1 MVSEPEASSAAA
13 PHIALDA
20 TSAGRRAIAGF
31 LLQILRSIRLG
42 LDMTLTLA
50 PAEDGGQLLLHLEPA
65 AGSDH
70 QVTGGAR
77 DIVEQVKMR
86 NPAGVWSSGEVAS
99 KVLSDLLRTVRLG
112 ASQEFRFVT
121 NNSNGLG
128 RLQEYVDTRG
138 RPDKRLRWGGTNLSR
153 ADFEQRLAQSAGLA
167 GVSPELR
174 HLLDH
179 FEIEII
185 DLGHTEKEIETALR
199 PLLTPGQD
207 PSDKRFQLVGQLL
220 TLATNGATLSPTEL
234 QAFIH
239 PEAHRRLAHA
249 QSLPAILA
257 GHAGED
263 AQLIGYV
270 AEQQARLALPILTTG
285 FAVLS
290 GESGQ
295 GKTWTLA
302 QLAFNQIER
311 GELAVVLK
319 SPTKLEEVID
329 LVTDRIWQPAYP
341 ERASLSVIAKH
352 VGDAF
357 RSENKYWLTIY
368 IDDVQDRAFAERLAR
383 AKWQQLGIR
392 TIVSAQ
398 PRITHVMRAIRSD
411 AEVINIGDFRSADLH
426 RYLTHHGRA
435 EALET
440 MPDDIFELLLKPVH
454 ASIFVQLPKRSS
466 WAAASEYELFSAYW
480 EYAGLLARDQS
491 DHPGDRFALTALAG
505 TLVAG
510 KSHYPWRIAELR
522 AAGLDDPAILRLEQV
537 GLLRR
542 PVPDRIQF
550 AADRMLN
557 WAVAEALADRIQSN
571 DLSPQAA
578 DAVLGTV
585 EEVRTRTK
593 EHVGARLG
601 YAYFDAIWL
610 LARSSDSHFM
620 ADLIWEHILRLP
632 QEHRQEQQWRDGFG
646 SIGARIVLA
655 LEVLGRRAFDEE
667 RDWDVPRSIPFALAA
682 VAAVEPEPV
691 EQLIARQLVS
701 SVDEE
706 VTMGL
711 RTARLVPATS
721 AIAHIWTVHLV
732 RAKAFDALG
741 PQVDVNERSLA
752 LSRRS
757 LSSEALH
764 RAVGLNVEWLDKKLA
779 VETDLDAINQLLWLL
794 KDEEAVEADRA
805 ADIWSKHRDRFV
817 ALMAVPSAAL
827 IEVIG
832 HFRDTALTDFL
843 SSADLSDEWNYDR
856 VLRSR
861 ARLAPQDAIRQI
873 AEGSDEY
880 GWRAANW
887 WFEELAA
894 ANMDALS
901 AAIRTRAANGD
912 DPLIDTVLYYRYR
925 PEAIDAETLEDVLD
939 QFTTALRNFN
949 AKNDDADEHEGRLGH
964 PLRFLPELAHVWQFD
979 ALCARAGTPLEEELV
994 RFAGS
999 RRGRVS
1005 MTRDSTGNECE
1016 RILAMIGG
1024 AGYDQL
1030 VLAEL
1035 ARPNI
1040 FGRQDGYISAH
1051 WSENEAVTA
1060 ALATTGQDADTE
1072 SFGQVVRMEALAIHR
1087 CDGKLEEMVR
1097 AGVSIYVNA
1106 ANMRSAEGRDVTGL
1120 RARVAALIAANDQQ
1134 SLDIAAALTGFLGT
1148 KEDALSLL
1156 AIYLRPDTSKSVRR
1170 RILASFRALDFYAPE
1185 ILPLARDL
1193 ISGRIDEEAQ
1203 FVVTYLA
1210 ETGDAAARKAV
1221 TDWLDTQDLGS
1232 ASTSRRDYLYLL
1244 LQHPDGKA
1252 AVLAYLRRLRASGH
1266 LVVEGQYL
1274 QLLADDGDSWARE
1287 ELQRSTYRY
1296 SSFDRHNTILAID
1309 QLRREEPQEAYF
1321 AAQRLLSRHAIPA
1334 AADLMLMIDEP
1345 RAARELAERYI
1356 NAKQSL
1362 RLELRR
1368 RLRVRL
1374 GGDKMAKLAEA
1385 AAGAPNARRRV
1396 AAAELASV
1404 IPPEVVVPWLEVLAA
1419 DRSPAVRE
1427 AARAAKRARRL
1438 ETAALAHRS
1447 LIQSSTKPLQ
1457 WARLST
1463 IFDLVDP
1470 FFLWSSTDPASLE
1483 DTFNGLPEEFL
1494 VEARQQRQKR
1504 LKECEDVAAKADKK

>member
-1 MVSEPEASSAAA
+1 MSTTAA
-13 PHIALDA
+13 PNIVLDA

-31 LLQILRSIRLG
+31 LLQILRSIRIG
-42 LDMTLTLA
+42 LDMTVTLT
-50 PAEDGGQLLLHLEPA
+50 PAEDGGQLLLHLEPV

-77 DIVEQVKMR
+77 DVVEQVKMR
-86 NPAGVWSSGEVAS
+86 TPTGTWNSGEVAS

-128 RLQEYVDTRG
+128 RLREYVDTRD
-138 RPDKRLRWGGTNLSR
+138 RPSKRLRWGAASVSR
-153 ADFEQRLAQSAGLA
+153 AYFEQRLAKSTRLSA
-167 GVSPELR
+167 VTPEFR

-185 DLGHTEKEIETALR
+185 DPVRTEAEIDAALR
-199 PLLTPGQD
+199 PLLTPGQE
-207 PSDKRFQLVGQLL
+207 PGDKRFQLVGQLL
-220 TLATNGATLSPTEL
+220 TLATGGATLSPAEL
-234 QAFIH
+234 RAFIH

-249 QSLPAILA
+249 QSLPASLA
-257 GHAGED
+257 GHVEED

-270 AEQQARLALPILTTG
+270 AEQQARVALPAVTTG

-290 GESGQ
+290 GESGL

-302 QLAFNQIER
+302 QLAFDQIAR
-311 GELAVVLK
+311 GELAVILK
-319 SPTKLEEVID
+319 SPTKLEDVID
-329 LVTDRIWQPAYP
+329 LVNDRIWQPAYT

-352 VGDAF
+352 LGDAF
-357 RSENKYWLTIY
+357 KSEHGYWLTIY
-368 IDDVQDRAFAERLAR
+368 IDDVQDRIFAERLAR

-392 TIVSAQ
+392 TIASAQ
-398 PRITHVMRAIRSD
+398 PRITRVIRAIRTD
-411 AEVINIGDFRSADLH
+411 VEVIDIGNFRSADLH

-466 WAAASEYELFSAYW
+466 WAAASEYELFSTYW
-480 EYAGLLARDQS
+480 DYAGLLARDQS
-491 DHPGDRFALTALAG
+491 DHPSDRFALTALAG
-505 TLVAG
+505 ALAAG

-522 AAGLDDPAILRLEQV
+522 TAGLDDLAILRLEQV

-542 PVPDRIQF
+542 PAPDRIQL

-557 WAVAEALADRIQSN
+557 WAVAEALADRIQSD
-571 DLSPQAA
+571 DLSAPAA
-578 DAVLGTV
+578 EAVLGNV
-585 EEVRTRTK
+585 EEVCTRTR

-601 YAYFDAIWL
+601 YVYFDAIWL
-610 LARSSDSHFM
+610 LARNSDPQWM
-620 ADLIWEHILRLP
+620 ANLIWEHVARLP

-646 SIGARIVLA
+646 SIGAHIVPPLELLA
-655 LEVLGRRAFDEE
+655 QRSFDEE
-667 RDWDVPRSIPFALAA
+667 RDWDIPRSMPFALAA
-682 VAAVEPEPV
+682 IAAAEPDRVAQV
-691 EQLIARQLVS
+691 IARQLAS
-701 SVDEE
+701 PVDDE

-711 RTARLVPATS
+711 RTTRLVPAAS
-721 AIAHIWTVHLV
+721 AIDQLWNVHLV
-732 RAKAFDALG
+732 RVKAFAALDAATD
-741 PQVDVNERSLA
+741 VDERSRA

-757 LSSEALH
+757 LSFEALH
-764 RAVGLNVEWLDKKLA
+764 RAVGMSTEWLDKKLA
-779 VETDLDAINQLLWLL
+779 VETDHDAIDQLLWIL
-794 KDEEAVEADRA
+794 KDEEAVDADQA
-805 ADIWSKHRDRFV
+805 AHIWSKHRGRIV
-817 ALMAVPSAAL
+817 KLMTVPSAAL
-827 IEVIG
+827 VEAIG
-832 HFRDTALTDFL
+832 HFRDTALTVLL
-843 SSADLSDEWNYDR
+843 SSVDLSNEWNYDR

-887 WFEELAA
+887 WFDELAA
-894 ANMDALS
+894 ADMDGLS
-901 AAIRTRAANGD
+901 AAIRTRTSNGD
-912 DPLIDTVLYYRYR
+912 DPLTDTVLYYRLR
-925 PEAIDAETLEDVLD
+925 PEAIDAETLEGLLD
-939 QFTTALRNFN
+939 QFTTALGNFN
-949 AKNDDADEHEGRLGH
+949 AKNDDANEHDGRLGH

-979 ALCARAGTPLEEELV
+979 MLRARAGTPLEEELV
-994 RFAGS
+994 RFASS
-999 RRGRVS
+999 RRGRMS
-1005 MTRDSTGNECE
+1005 MTRDGTGNECE

-1024 AGYDQL
+1024 AGYEQL

-1035 ARPNI
+1035 ARPNV

-1051 WSENEAVTA
+1051 WSESEDVTA
-1060 ALATTGQDADTE
+1060 ALANTEQDADTE

-1087 CDGKLEEMVR
+1087 CDSKLEEMVR

-1106 ANMRSAEGRDVTGL
+1106 ANMRSAEGRDVANL
-1120 RARVAALIAANDQQ
+1120 RKRVSVLIAADDEQ
-1134 SLDIAAALTGFLGT
+1134 SVDLAAALTGFLGT
-1148 KEDALSLL
+1148 KEDALPLL
-1156 AIYLRPDTSKSVRR
+1156 AIYLRLVTSEAVRR

-1185 ILPLARDL
+1185 ILPVARDL

-1203 FVVTYLA
+1203 FVATYLA
-1210 ETGDAAARKAV
+1210 EVGDASARKAV
-1221 TDWLDTQDLGS
+1221 IDWLNAQDLGS
-1232 ASTSRRDYLYLL
+1232 GSTSRRDYLHILL
-1244 LQHPDGKA
+1244 RYPDGKA
-1252 AVLAYLRRLRASGH
+1252 TVLAYLRRSRASGH

-1274 QLLADDGDSWARE
+1274 QLLADDGDTWARD

-1296 SSFDRHNTILAID
+1296 TGFDRHNTILAID

-1321 AAQRLLSRHAIPA
+1321 ASQRLLTRHAIPA
-1334 AADLMLMIDEP
+1334 AADLMLIIDEA
-1345 RAARELAERYI
+1345 RAGRELAERYI
-1356 NAKQSL
+1356 DANSSL

-1374 GGDKMAKLAEA
+1374 GGASMASLAEGLA
-1385 AAGAPNARRRV
+1385 DTPSARKRV
-1396 AAAELASV
+1396 AAAELAGAV
-1404 IPPEVVVPWLEVLAA
+1404 PCEVDLPWLEMLAA
-1419 DRSPAVRE
+1419 DRSLAVRD
-1427 AARAAKRARRL
+1427 AARAAQRSRQL
-1438 ETAALAHRS
+1438 EAAALAHRE
-1447 LIQSSTKPLQ
+1447 LIPSSTKPLQ

-1483 DTFNGLPEEFL
+1483 DTFAVLPEEFL

-1504 LKECEDVAAKADKK
+1504 LKDREAAAAKAGNR